1 MRTTLLA
8 AGLGAAA
15 VLMVVAAV
23 SLTLDSGVD
32 DAVDVAAFAVYLTL
46 LSFPL
51 TGAILAAQRPRNP
64 IGWLYLAVG
73 LSFFGTVALEEYAR
87 RALVTQPGS
96 LPGGEVAGWLTMWL
110 WIGWLALLPLAIL
123 IFPDGRLPSR
133 RWRALVTAVAAWA
146 AIQLVI
152 EAFAAQHLTLDGL
165 THLPNPLAVAALA
178 EVGAVRE
185 ITSSAA
191 LAGVVAALAA
201 SALRLRRARGLER
214 LQLRAFAYAAA
225 VVTALGLLVVA
236 VGVIGT
242 APGAVDALWI
252 LFIAS
257 LSGLPLASAVAI
269 LRYRLYDIDVL
280 INRTLVYV
288 SVSAALAAVYFGAI
302 LLLQPLL
309 RPLTSGSELAVAGST
324 LLVVALF
331 QPVRRRAQDSVDRR
345 FYRARYDASRTLE
358 AFAHRLR
365 DTVDLAAVSDEML
378 GVVDATVRPSRA
390 SLWLRETSGNALRTP
405 RS

>member
-15 VLMVVAAV
+15 FLMVVAAV
-23 SLTLDSGVD
+23 SLTLESGVD

-51 TGAILAAQRPRNP
+51 TGAVLASQRPRNP

-96 LPGGEVAGWLTMWL
+96 LSGGEIAGWLTMWL

-133 RWRALVTAVAAWA
+133 RWRALVAAVVAWA

-152 EAFAAQHLTLDGL
+152 EAFGAQHLTVDGL
-165 THLPNPLAVAALA
+165 THLPNPLAVPALA
-178 EVGAVRE
+178 GVGAVRE

-214 LQLRAFAYAAA
+214 L
-225 VVTALGLLVVA
+225 
-236 VGVIGT
+236 
-242 APGAVDALWI
+242 
-252 LFIAS
+252 
-257 LSGLPLASAVAI
+257 
-269 LRYRLYDIDVL
+269 
-280 INRTLVYV
+280 
-288 SVSAALAAVYFGAI
+288 
-302 LLLQPLL
+302 
-309 RPLTSGSELAVAGST
+309 
-324 LLVVALF
+324 
-331 QPVRRRAQDSVDRR
+331 
-345 FYRARYDASRTLE
+345 
-358 AFAHRLR
+358 
-365 DTVDLAAVSDEML
+365 
-378 GVVDATVRPSRA
+378 
-390 SLWLRETSGNALRTP
+390 
-405 RS
+405 